1 MSVLSKHGKRHSRQ
15 GPAGPDL
22 GQLLTVNYLLPIDLC
37 HSEWINSTQIN
48 DWFREK
54 SFYDG
59 SNAMNG
65 KTAAVLLSGLLVACA
80 QAQPPAATA
89 PPAPA
94 QAGAPAEASVPAP
107 AAPAESPPGDHLVY
121 IRRASCQD
129 LLNLTPE
136 DRAAASMFYI
146 GYQAARLRARS
157 INVGVIPSIQAQAFA
172 YCQEDPD
179 RPVAQAFA
187 EAYSLARR

>member
-1 MSVLSKHGKRHSRQ
+1 
-15 GPAGPDL
+15 
-22 GQLLTVNYLLPIDLC
+22 
-37 HSEWINSTQIN
+37 
-48 DWFREK
+48 
-54 SFYDG
+54 
-59 SNAMNG
+59 MNG
-65 KTAAVLLSGLLVACA
+65 KTAGVLLSGLLVACV
-80 QAQPPAATA
+80 QTQPPEATA
-89 PPAPA
+89 PPAPT
-94 QAGAPAEASVPAP
+94 QATAPAEASVPPPAP
-107 AAPAESPPGDHLVY
+107 AAESPPADHIVY

-157 INVGVIPSIQAQAFA
+157 INVGAIPSIEAQAFA

-187 EAYSLARR
+187 EAYSRARR